1 MSNDPVEMALTD
13 VLTLVTSEL
22 PTLLA
27 SGQNWQLT
35 LHGGRGGDVRME
47 LLRTREVTP
56 SRKRLLEE
64 RKG

>member
-1 MSNDPVEMALTD
+1 MALND
-13 VLTLVTSEL
+13 VLSQLTSEL

-47 LLRTREVTP
+47 LLRTREVVP
-56 SRKRLLEE
+56 GRKRLEE
-64 RKG
+64 RRG